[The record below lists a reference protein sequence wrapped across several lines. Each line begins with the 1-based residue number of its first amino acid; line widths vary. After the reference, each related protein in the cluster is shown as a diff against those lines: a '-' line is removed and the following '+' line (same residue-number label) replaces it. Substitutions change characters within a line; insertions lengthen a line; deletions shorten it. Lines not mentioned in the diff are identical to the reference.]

1 MNGLIIIKTFIFRLM
16 NIKKRTSQT
25 PFHPNIWGML
35 PFLLFLLIIAVLW
48 YLERNFP
55 KQLLSFQE
63 TYLVGIG
70 PLFIYLFGLV
80 VMLSITM
87 VAFPHVPNL
96 KVSLLGYLFLIIGM
110 LYAFRL
116 ADSPYFKHWDHLTP
130 LYFLGE
136 INLLLIS
143 IAPGFIRRET
153 NRIVCGVTIS
163 AELGVILHLLG
174 KGPVVFY
181 FTKSH
186 EAWILYLC
194 GATIITSWFF
204 TKNSYGLGGGLSGL
218 ACYYAFGNKF
228 SNSPIE
234 DIVWLS
240 IPSLS
245 SFIILYNWLIRLSH
259 RVSYDP
265 VMNVYTRGFC
275 NNIIHGHANVRLG
288 NIFSIAMIDI
298 DHFKRINDTYGHDAG
313 DRVLH
318 TIAQLVRS
326 YALPRGITCRYGGEE
341 LAVFFP
347 RTDMDRTVAIA
358 KRIHKAVGGTTIN
371 VTKDKKEKLTVS
383 IGIATNSEG
392 ESTLHTLK
400 RADSALYRAKHEGR
414 NRIRKAKD
422 LE

>member
-1 MNGLIIIKTFIFRLM
+1 
-16 NIKKRTSQT
+16 
-25 PFHPNIWGML
+25 
-35 PFLLFLLIIAVLW
+35 
-48 YLERNFP
+48 
-55 KQLLSFQE
+55 
-63 TYLVGIG
+63 
-70 PLFIYLFGLV
+70 
-80 VMLSITM
+80 
-87 VAFPHVPNL
+87 
-96 KVSLLGYLFLIIGM
+96 
-110 LYAFRL
+110 
-116 ADSPYFKHWDHLTP
+116 
-130 LYFLGE
+130 
-136 INLLLIS
+136 
-143 IAPGFIRRET
+143 
-153 NRIVCGVTIS
+153 
-163 AELGVILHLLG
+163 LGVILHLLG